1 MHLRAAD
8 GTQTT
13 CLAVSQV
20 LILRVYLSHAVML
33 RSHDHMNHRQQLGL
47 INHSFTGGE
56 GGTECAKRNQ
66 ERVGERQRHE
76 FLHPFFNVCLFVF

>member
-1 MHLRAAD
+1 MHLHAAD
-8 GTQTT
+8 GARAT

-33 RSHDHMNHRQQLGL
+33 RSHDHMNHQLQLRL
-47 INHSFTGGE
+47 INHSFTGRE

-66 ERVGERQRHE
+66 ESGERE
-76 FLHPFFNVCLFVF
+76 AEA